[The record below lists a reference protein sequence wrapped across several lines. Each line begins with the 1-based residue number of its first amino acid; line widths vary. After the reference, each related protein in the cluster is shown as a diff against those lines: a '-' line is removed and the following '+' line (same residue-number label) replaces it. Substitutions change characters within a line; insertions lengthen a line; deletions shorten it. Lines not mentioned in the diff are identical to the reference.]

1 MIHLVLRR
9 NQYIQPLNHL
19 ATMMSKMAPIDTGGV
34 KEPSINSTRRLNIIA
49 ADQVGVM
56 NLIVDAEL
64 TLKQN
69 SKVFVHIV
77 RLGISSSREVFQE
90 THVFDHHGHGERA

>member
-1 MIHLVLRR
+1 MV
-9 NQYIQPLNHL
+9 
-19 ATMMSKMAPIDTGGV
+19 SKTVAMDTEGN
-34 KEPSINSTRRLNIIA
+34 KEPSVNFTRMLNIIA
-49 ADQVGVM
+49 ADQVGIM

-90 THVFDHHGHGERA
+90 THVFDHHGH